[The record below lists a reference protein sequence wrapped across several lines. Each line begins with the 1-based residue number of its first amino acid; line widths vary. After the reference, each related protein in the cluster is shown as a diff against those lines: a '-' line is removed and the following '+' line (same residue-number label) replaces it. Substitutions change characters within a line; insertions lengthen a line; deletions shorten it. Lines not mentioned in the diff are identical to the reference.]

1 MSKGAIEFSFTW
13 IFAILVGIFI
23 LGLAIYFSVKII
35 SIGET
40 SVDARVGK
48 EIGVLLN
55 PLETG
60 FESLKAS
67 SFTMPVETRIFNKC
81 NTDGKFGKQLIHI
94 SQKSF
99 NKWTDTNIDAGF
111 SNKFIFS
118 KNYSQG
124 KKFYVFS
131 KPFEFPFKVADL
143 IFLTSTEEKYCFTD
157 APEKI
162 IEELENLNQEN
173 ILIEN
178 CSANSVQVCF
188 SGSCD
193 IEVNYDGKYVE
204 KNSKKIYFENEALM
218 YAGIFADKEVYE
230 CQVKRL
236 MQRISELAKIYQEKS
251 TLTSRVGCNSNTD
264 GDLLILM
271 TASENFAK
279 TGNSAQLNSFTE
291 IVEKINDNNNAASC
305 RMW

>member
-1 MSKGAIEFSFTW
+1 MKKGAIEFSFTW
-13 IFAILVGIFI
+13 IFAILAGIFI

-35 SIGET
+35 SIGNT
-40 SVDARVGK
+40 NIDARVGK
-48 EIGVLLN
+48 EIGFLLN

-67 SFTMPVETRIFNKC
+67 SFTMPVETRIYNKC
-81 NTDGKFGKQLIHI
+81 NTDGNFGKQLIHI

-99 NKWTDTNIDAGF
+99 NKWTDTNLDAGF

-143 IFLTSTEEKYCFTD
+143 IYLTSTQEKYCFIN
-157 APEKI
+157 APKKI
-162 IEELENLNQEN
+162 KEELENLNQEN

-178 CSANSVQVCF
+178 CSAGSVQVCF

-193 IEVNYDGKYVE
+193 IEVNYDEKYLE
-204 KNSKKIYFENEALM
+204 KNSKKIYFETDALM
-218 YAGIFADKEVYE
+218 YAGIFSEKEVYE

-251 TLTSRVGCNSNTD
+251 TLTSRVGCNSNIN
-264 GDLLILM
+264 GDLMVLM
-271 TASENFAK
+271 ATAENFAK
-279 TGNSAQLNSFTE
+279 TGTSAQLNSITE
-291 IVEKINDNNNAASC
+291 IIQQINTNNHAASC

>member
-1 MSKGAIEFSFTW
+1 MKKAAIEFSFTW

-40 SVDARVGK
+40 SVDAQVGK

-67 SFTMPVETRIFNKC
+67 SFTMPVETRIYNKC
-81 NTDGKFGKQLIHI
+81 NTDGNFGKQLIHI

-99 NKWTDTNIDAGF
+99 NKWTDTNLDAGF

-131 KPFEFPFKVADL
+131 KPFEFPFKVTDL
-143 IFLTSTEEKYCFTD
+143 IFLTSTQEKYCFIN

-162 IEELENLNQEN
+162 KEELENLNQEN

-178 CSANSVQVCF
+178 CSADSIQVCF

-193 IEVNYDGKYVE
+193 IEVNYDEKFIE
-204 KNSKKIYFENEALM
+204 KNSKKIYFETDALM
-218 YAGIFADKEVYE
+218 YAGIFSDKEVYE

-251 TLTSRVGCNSNTD
+251 ILTSRVGCNSNTD
-264 GDLLILM
+264 QDLLILM
-271 TASENFAK
+271 ATADNFAK
-279 TGNSAQLNSFTE
+279 TGNSGQLNSITE
-291 IVEKINDNNNAASC
+291 IIQQINNNNNAASC

>member
-1 MSKGAIEFSFTW
+1 MKKGAIEFSFTW
-13 IFAILVGIFI
+13 IFAILAGIFI

-35 SIGET
+35 SIGNT
-40 SVDARVGK
+40 NIDARVGK
-48 EIGVLLN
+48 EIGFLLN

-67 SFTMPVETRIFNKC
+67 SFTMPVETRIYNKC
-81 NTDGKFGKQLIHI
+81 NTDGNFGKQLIHI

-99 NKWTDTNIDAGF
+99 NKWTDTNLDAGF

-143 IFLTSTEEKYCFTD
+143 IYLTSTQEKYCFIN
-157 APEKI
+157 APKKI
-162 IEELENLNQEN
+162 KEELENLNQEN

-178 CSANSVQVCF
+178 CSAGSVQVCF

-193 IEVNYDGKYVE
+193 IEVNYDEKYLE
-204 KNSKKIYFENEALM
+204 KNSKKIYFETDALM
-218 YAGIFADKEVYE
+218 YAGIFSEKEVYE

-251 TLTSRVGCNSNTD
+251 TLTSRVGCNSNIN
-264 GDLLILM
+264 GDLMVLM
-271 TASENFAK
+271 ATAENFAK
-279 TGNSAQLNSFTE
+279 TGTSAQLNSITE
-291 IVEKINDNNNAASC
+291 IIQQINTNNHATSC

>member
-1 MSKGAIEFSFTW
+1 MKRGAVEFSFTW
-13 IFAILVGIFI
+13 IFAILAGIFI
-23 LGLAIYFSVKII
+23 LSLAIYFSVKII
-35 SIGET
+35 SIGNT
-40 SVDARVGK
+40 NIDARVGK

-67 SFTMPVETRIFNKC
+67 SFTLPVETRIFNKC
-81 NTDGKFGKQLIHI
+81 NTDGNFGKQLIQI

-99 NKWTDTNIDAGF
+99 NKWTDTNLDAGF
-111 SNKFIFS
+111 ANKYVFS

-143 IFLTSTEEKYCFTD
+143 IYLTSTEEKFCFLN

-162 IEELENLNQEN
+162 KEELENLNQEN
-173 ILIEN
+173 IFLDN

-188 SGSCD
+188 TGSCD
-193 IEVNYDGKYVE
+193 IEVDYDGKFLE
-204 KNSKKIYFENEALM
+204 KNSKKIYFETDALM
-218 YAGIFADKEVYE
+218 YAGIFSDKEVYE

-236 MQRISELAKIYQEKS
+236 MQRVSELAKIYQEKS
-251 TLTSRVGCNSNTD
+251 TLTSRVNCNSDID
-264 GDLLILM
+264 GDLLLLM
-271 TASENFAK
+271 ASTQNFAK
-279 TGNSAQLNSFTE
+279 SGTSSQLSSLTQL
-291 IVEKINDNNNAASC
+291 VKQINDNNEATSC